1 MTQPCTHAELTH
13 DCHGTCF
20 GLLVLSDRSVQTFL
34 GSFSETGALCIVML
48 IIIYIAAGVGQVFFQ
63 NQLR

>member
-1 MTQPCTHAELTH
+1 MVLAR
-13 DCHGTCF
+13 
-20 GLLVLSDRSVQTFL
+20 LLVLSDRSVQTFL